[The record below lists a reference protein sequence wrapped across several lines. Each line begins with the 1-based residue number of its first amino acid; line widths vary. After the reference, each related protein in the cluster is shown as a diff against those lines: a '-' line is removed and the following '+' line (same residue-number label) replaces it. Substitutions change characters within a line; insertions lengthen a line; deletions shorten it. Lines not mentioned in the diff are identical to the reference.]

1 MAKTQTAGQAV
12 GTIGR
17 RHYSTGGTTDG
28 RRFRSDLGSRGRNM
42 APPQEY
48 GRLRGLIHSGGHDPS
63 L

>member
-28 RRFRSDLGSRGRNM
+28 RRSRIRSRFPRSEH

-48 GRLRGLIHSGGHDPS
+48 GRLRGLIRSGDHDPS

>member
-28 RRFRSDLGSRGRNM
+28 RRSRSDLVSRGRHV
-42 APPQEY
+42 PRPKRK
-48 GRLRGLIHSGGHDPS
+48 GGSGG
-63 L
+63 

>member
-17 RHYSTGGTTDG
+17 RHYSTGAVPI
-28 RRFRSDLGSRGRNM
+28 RSRFPRSEH